1 VRRNFTNK
9 EIYLKVEFYRH
20 QLGEE
25 ELNGVKEVLGSLFLT
40 TGPKTREFEQ
50 SFASYLGVDGCL
62 GVTSWTMGNFI
73 TLKALD
79 IGPGDKVL
87 TTPLTYVATANTI
100 LHTGAEPVFADV
112 DPVTGNLDPEAV
124 RKALAV
130 HKDVKAM
137 IVVHLYG
144 QMADMKALSELAK
157 EFGVFLIE
165 DCAHCVE
172 GVRDGV
178 RPGQLSD
185 AAAFSFYAT
194 KNMTCAEGGAIV
206 TNNQFL
212 LERIRPLRLHGVDT
226 YAMDQRKDGIYRHW
240 DMTELG
246 YKCNMHDLSAALLL
260 PQLARIEETRKSR
273 ERLCKRYDK
282 LLQGLDSIEIIP
294 KIEGSTHAYHLYTIR
309 VHPDKRDRILT
320 ELSLRD
326 IGVGVNFRVVHLMA
340 YYVERFGFEEGI
352 FPVAER
358 IGAST
363 ISLPLYPALREKE
376 QEYVVETIKSILS
389 EIGN

>member
-1 VRRNFTNK
+1 M
-9 EIYLKVEFYRH
+9 KVEFYRH

-50 SFASYLGVDGCL
+50 KFASYLGVDGCL

-100 LHTGAEPVFADV
+100 LHAGAEPVFADV
-112 DPVTGNLDPEAV
+112 DPVTGNLDPKAA
-124 RKALAV
+124 RKALAEN
-130 HKDVKAM
+130 KNVKAM

-172 GVRDGV
+172 GVRDGI
-178 RPGQLSD
+178 RPSQLSD
-185 AAAFSFYAT
+185 AAVFSFYAT
-194 KNMTCAEGGAIV
+194 KNLTCAEGGAIV
-206 TNNQFL
+206 TKNQSL

-294 KIEGSTHAYHLYTIR
+294 EIAGTIHACHLYTIR
-309 VHPDKRDRILT
+309 VDPYKRDRILT
-320 ELSLRD
+320 ELSLRGV
-326 IGVGVNFRVVHLMA
+326 GVGVNFRVVHLMA

-352 FPVAER
+352 FPLAER
-358 IGAST
+358 IGTST
-363 ISLPLYPALREKE
+363 ISLPLYPALRAEE

>member
-1 VRRNFTNK
+1 
-9 EIYLKVEFYRH
+9 LKVEFYRH

-50 SFASYLGVDGCL
+50 SFAAYLGVDGCL

-100 LHTGAEPVFADV
+100 LHVGAEPVFADV
-112 DPVTGNLDPEAV
+112 DPITGNLDPEAA
-124 RKALAV
+124 RKALTAN
-130 HKDVKAM
+130 KGVKAM

-206 TNNQFL
+206 TNNQSL

-294 KIEGSTHAYHLYTIR
+294 EIAGSTHACHLYTIR
-309 VHPDKRDRILT
+309 VDPGKRDRMLT
-320 ELSLRD
+320 ELSLRGV
-326 IGVGVNFRVVHLMA
+326 GVGVNFRVVHLMA

-352 FPVAER
+352 FPMAER

-363 ISLPLYPALREKE
+363 ISLPLYPALREEE
-376 QEYVVETIKSILS
+376 QEYVVGTIKSILS

>member
-1 VRRNFTNK
+1 
-9 EIYLKVEFYRH
+9 LKVEFYRH

-50 SFASYLGVDGCL
+50 SFAAYLGVDGCL

-100 LHTGAEPVFADV
+100 LHVGAEPVFADV
-112 DPVTGNLDPEAV
+112 DPITGNLDPEAA
-124 RKALAV
+124 RKALTAN
-130 HKDVKAM
+130 KGVKAM

-206 TNNQFL
+206 TNNQSL

-273 ERLCKRYDK
+273 ELLCKRYDK

-294 KIEGSTHAYHLYTIR
+294 EIEGSTHACHLYTIR
-309 VHPDKRDRILT
+309 VDPGKRDRMLT
-320 ELSLRD
+320 ELSLRGV
-326 IGVGVNFRVVHLMA
+326 GVGVNFRVVHLMA

-352 FPVAER
+352 FPMAER

-363 ISLPLYPALREKE
+363 ISLPLYPALREEE
-376 QEYVVETIKSILS
+376 QEYVVGTIKSILS

>member
-1 VRRNFTNK
+1 M
-9 EIYLKVEFYRH
+9 KVEFYRH

-25 ELNGVKEVLGSLFLT
+25 ELNGVKEVLSSLFLT

-100 LHTGAEPVFADV
+100 LHVGAEPVFADV
-112 DPVTGNLDPEAV
+112 DPITGNLDPEAA
-124 RKALAV
+124 RKALTAN
-130 HKDVKAM
+130 KGVKAM

-206 TNNQFL
+206 TNNQSL
-212 LERIRPLRLHGVDT
+212 LERMRPLRLHGVDT

-294 KIEGSTHAYHLYTIR
+294 EIAGSTHACHLYTIR
-309 VHPDKRDRILT
+309 VDPDKRDRMLT
-320 ELSLRD
+320 ELSLRGV
-326 IGVGVNFRVVHLMA
+326 GVGVNFRVVHLMA

-352 FPVAER
+352 FPMAER

-363 ISLPLYPALREKE
+363 ISLPLYPALREEE

>member
-1 VRRNFTNK
+1 M
-9 EIYLKVEFYRH
+9 KVEFYRH

-40 TGPKTREFEQ
+40 TGPKTQEFER
-50 SFASYLGVDGCL
+50 SFASYLGVSGCL

-100 LHTGAEPVFADV
+100 LHAGAEPVFADV
-112 DPVTGNLDPEAV
+112 DPVTGNLDPEAA
-124 RKALAV
+124 RKALAL
-130 HKDVKAM
+130 HKNVKAM

-144 QMADMKALSELAK
+144 QMADMKTLSELAK
-157 EFGVFLIE
+157 EYGIYLIE

-206 TNNQFL
+206 TNNQAL

-260 PQLARIEETRKSR
+260 PQLARIEETRKKQR
-273 ERLCKRYDK
+273 AA
-282 LLQGLDSIEIIP
+282 LQ
-294 KIEGSTHAYHLYTIR
+294 
-309 VHPDKRDRILT
+309 
-320 ELSLRD
+320 
-326 IGVGVNFRVVHLMA
+326 
-340 YYVERFGFEEGI
+340 
-352 FPVAER
+352 
-358 IGAST
+358 
-363 ISLPLYPALREKE
+363 ALRQASPRSGFDRNHPGGRRK
-376 QEYVVETIKSILS
+376 YSCLPFVHDKS
-389 EIGN
+389 

>member
-1 VRRNFTNK
+1 M
-9 EIYLKVEFYRH
+9 KVEFYRH

-50 SFASYLGVDGCL
+50 NFASYLGVDGCL

-100 LHTGAEPVFADV
+100 LHVGAEPVFADV
-112 DPVTGNLDPEAV
+112 DPVTGNLDPEAA
-124 RKALAV
+124 RKALAEN
-130 HKDVKAM
+130 KDVKAV

-172 GVRDGV
+172 GERDGI

-206 TNNQFL
+206 TNNQSL

-273 ERLCKRYDK
+273 ERLCKRYDQ
-282 LLQGLDSIEIIP
+282 LLQGLNSIEIIP
-294 KIEGSTHAYHLYTIR
+294 EIAGSTHACHLYTIR
-309 VHPDKRDRILT
+309 VDPDKRDRMLT
-320 ELSLRD
+320 ELSLR
-326 IGVGVNFRVVHLMA
+326 GVGIGVNFRVVHLMA

-352 FPVAER
+352 FPLAER

-363 ISLPLYPALREKE
+363 ISLPLYPALREEE

>member
-1 VRRNFTNK
+1 M
-9 EIYLKVEFYRH
+9 KVEFYRH

-50 SFASYLGVDGCL
+50 SFAAYLGVDGCL

-100 LHTGAEPVFADV
+100 LHVGAEPVFADV
-112 DPVTGNLDPEAV
+112 DPITGNLDPEAA
-124 RKALAV
+124 RKALTAN
-130 HKDVKAM
+130 KGVKAM

-206 TNNQFL
+206 TNNQSL

-294 KIEGSTHAYHLYTIR
+294 EIEGSTHACHLYTIR
-309 VHPDKRDRILT
+309 VDPGKRDRMLT
-320 ELSLRD
+320 ELSLRGV
-326 IGVGVNFRVVHLMA
+326 GVGVNFRVVHLMA

-352 FPVAER
+352 FPMAER

-363 ISLPLYPALREKE
+363 ISLPLYPALREEE
-376 QEYVVETIKSILS
+376 QEYVVGTIKSILS

>member
-1 VRRNFTNK
+1 M
-9 EIYLKVEFYRH
+9 KVEFYRH

-50 SFASYLGVDGCL
+50 SFASYLGVAGCL

-100 LHTGAEPVFADV
+100 LHVGAEPVFADV
-112 DPVTGNLDPEAV
+112 DPITGNLDPETA
-124 RKALAV
+124 RKALVAN
-130 HKDVKAM
+130 KGVKAM

-206 TNNQFL
+206 TQNQSL
-212 LERIRPLRLHGVDT
+212 LERMRPLRLHGVDT

-246 YKCNMHDLSAALLL
+246 YKCNMNDLSAALLL

-273 ERLCKRYDK
+273 ERLCKHYDK

-294 KIEGSTHAYHLYTIR
+294 EIAGSTHACHLYTIR
-309 VHPDKRDRILT
+309 VDPDKRDRMLT
-320 ELSLRD
+320 ELSLRGV
-326 IGVGVNFRVVHLMA
+326 GVGVNFRVVHLMA
-340 YYVERFGFEEGI
+340 YYVEHFGFEEGI
-352 FPVAER
+352 FPMAER

-363 ISLPLYPALREKE
+363 ISLPLYPALREEE
-376 QEYVVETIKSILS
+376 QEYVVGTIKSILS

>member
-1 VRRNFTNK
+1 MRRNSTKK
-9 EIYLKVEFYRH
+9 EISLKVEFYRH

-25 ELNGVKEVLGSLFLT
+25 ELDGVKEVLDSLFLT
-40 TGPKTREFEQ
+40 TGPKTQEFERR
-50 SFASYLGVDGCL
+50 FASYLGVNGCL

-112 DPVTGNLDPEAV
+112 DPVTGNLDPQAT
-124 RKALAV
+124 RKALAEN
-130 HKDVKAM
+130 KDIKAL

-144 QMADMKALSELAK
+144 QMADMKALSRLAK
-157 EFGVFLIE
+157 EYGIYLIE

-172 GVRDGV
+172 GKRDEV

-185 AAAFSFYAT
+185 AAVFSFYAT

-206 TNNQFL
+206 TNNQSL

-240 DMTELG
+240 DMTALG

-260 PQLARIEETRKSR
+260 PQLARIEKTRKSR
-273 ERLCKRYDK
+273 ERLCKAYDK
-282 LLQGLDSIEIIP
+282 LLEGMDSIEIIP
-294 KIEGSTHAYHLYTIR
+294 EIERSIHAHHLYTIR
-309 VHPDKRDRILT
+309 VDPDKRDRILT
-320 ELSLRD
+320 KLSLRGV
-326 IGVGVNFRVVHLMA
+326 GVGVNFRVVHLMK
-340 YYVERFGFEEGI
+340 YYRERFGFKAGI
-352 FPVAER
+352 FEEAER

-363 ISLPLYPALREKE
+363 LSLPLYPGLREEE
-376 QEYVVETIKSILS
+376 QEYVVETLKSILS
-389 EIGN
+389 